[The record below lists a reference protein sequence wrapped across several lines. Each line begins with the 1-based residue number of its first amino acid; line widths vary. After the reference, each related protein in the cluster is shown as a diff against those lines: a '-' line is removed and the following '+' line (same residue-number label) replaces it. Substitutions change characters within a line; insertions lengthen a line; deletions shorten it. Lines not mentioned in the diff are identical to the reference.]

1 MMWRIL
7 ACAVAAGVA
16 LGGGPAFAA
25 RDELKIGVSQ
35 FPSNMHPAV
44 EPTVVKSYVR
54 NMALRQLTGW
64 DKDWKLGCILC
75 TELPT
80 IENGLAKIEDRSD
93 GTKGMAVTFKLPPD
107 LKWADGVPVTAKDVV
122 FSWELG
128 KSPESGFYRSDI
140 YTRVERIDTPDDHT
154 AIM

>member
-7 ACAVAAGVA
+7 AGAVAVGVA
-16 LGGGPAFAA
+16 LTGGSAFAA
-25 RDELKIGVSQ
+25 RDELKIGVAQ

-64 DKDWKLGCILC
+64 NKDWKLGCLLC

-80 IENGLAKIEDRSD
+80 IENGLAKIED
-93 GTKGMAVTFKLPPD
+93 
-107 LKWADGVPVTAKDVV
+107 
-122 FSWELG
+122 
-128 KSPESGFYRSDI
+128 
-140 YTRVERIDTPDDHT
+140 
-154 AIM
+154 